1 MLEHAGEPPRWRV
14 YRAGRL
20 PLHALRRGA
29 TGGHVWGGGGAG
41 RATCG
46 TGGTSA
52 WAEQQA
58 AMPSWRSRA
67 RLRAWEAQARW
78 SEDSSARATKVQSNT
93 KKRRRTHL
101 VEGLAGEEEVAPRQ
115 PSWASGRSPGCFGF
129 GRWDRQPP
137 GDRGSGSCEHQGE
150 KMGKGERM
158 TVVSRRSHKARRTVC
173 HAHARWA
180 GHAGSPRRGGGFLFL
195 PFL

>member
-1 MLEHAGEPPRWRV
+1 MAPRLGSQGRMLEHAGEPPRWRV

-101 VEGLAGEEEVAPRQ
+101 VEGLAGEEEVA
-115 PSWASGRSPGCFGF
+115 
-129 GRWDRQPP
+129 
-137 GDRGSGSCEHQGE
+137 
-150 KMGKGERM
+150 
-158 TVVSRRSHKARRTVC
+158 
-173 HAHARWA
+173 
-180 GHAGSPRRGGGFLFL
+180 RRGALDLGAGIGNHQVIGVVAVASIRERRWERERE
-195 PFL
+195 

>member
-1 MLEHAGEPPRWRV
+1 LSTRASRRAGVSTVQAGCRSMPCAGELQGDMYGEAEEQVEQPAAQGARRPGPSNRLPCQV
-14 YRAGRL
+14 GEAGRGCVRG
-20 PLHALRRGA
+20 RRKLDGA
-29 TGGHVWGGGGAG
+29 RIA
-41 RATCG
+41 
-46 TGGTSA
+46 
-52 WAEQQA
+52 
-58 AMPSWRSRA
+58 
-67 RLRAWEAQARW
+67 
-78 SEDSSARATKVQSNT
+78 ARATKVQSNT